1 MGVEA
6 DKLHLLEGSFIDTPP
21 PPAKDTPGARGQAVL
36 TPISASAPAPARC
49 RRMRLSVQY

>member
-6 DKLHLLEGSFIDTPP
+6 DKLHLLEGSFIEP